1 MFTPVLFAFHGS
13 IDENDR
19 FIIIIIKVISS
30 HGINGGN

>member
-19 FIIIIIKVISS
+19 FIIKVISS